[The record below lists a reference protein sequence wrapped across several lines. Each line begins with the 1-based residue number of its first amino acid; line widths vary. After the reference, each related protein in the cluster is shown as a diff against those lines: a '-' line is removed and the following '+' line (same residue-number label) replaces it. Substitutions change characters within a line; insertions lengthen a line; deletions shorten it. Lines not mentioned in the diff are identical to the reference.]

1 MKPKAK
7 GGKKPVAQTSAEF
20 DRFARFAKSLF
31 AVPKEEVEAE
41 LAGRRARLRAK
52 KTAGA

>member
-1 MKPKAK
+1 MKSKS
-7 GGKKPVAQTSAEF
+7 GKKAAPQTSAEF
-20 DRFARFAKSLF
+20 NRFARFAKSLF

-52 KTAGA
+52 KAAGT